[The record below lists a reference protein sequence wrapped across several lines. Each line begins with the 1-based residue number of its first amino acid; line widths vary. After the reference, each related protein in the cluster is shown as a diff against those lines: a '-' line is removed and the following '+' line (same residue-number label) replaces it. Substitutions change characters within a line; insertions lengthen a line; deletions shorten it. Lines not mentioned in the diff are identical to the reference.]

1 MSETVDVVV
10 VGGGPAGAACALALA
25 RAGIDVVVFER
36 APMPREKVCGD
47 LLGSDAVA
55 LVRDLGFG
63 AHVLS
68 DASPIDA
75 AILIGPRGDRYGAVG
90 RMHARA
96 TPAPAYMLARAKL
109 DRALL
114 EVARDAGA
122 RVRFE
127 RVLDVTR
134 DGSGRIAGIETAA
147 QTMSA
152 RVVIGAD
159 GWGSLVSRAIGN
171 VAPPER
177 NVAVTV
183 RAYATGMPHTDTR
196 MLFFVNDRTDGYGW
210 IFPMGDGVANIG
222 LGAIRSEGAFDV
234 REAWRRFIGPRA
246 TAAPYLHGATIGA
259 ARAWPIPLGPRAIAF
274 ARPGAFLVGD
284 AASLASPLSGSGI
297 ASALGSGARAAR
309 YARRALSGDE
319 RAWEAYARA
328 TRVSIV
334 RRLRLEAWAHA
345 TFGTAVGV
353 DRYARFAR
361 LPGAGGL
368 LSRAMLAL
376 G

>member
-1 MSETVDVVV
+1 MSATIDVAI
-10 VGGGPAGAACALALA
+10 VGAGPAGAACALALA

-55 LVRDLGFG
+55 LIHRLGFG
-63 AHVLS
+63 ARVLAG
-68 DASPIDA
+68 ASPIDA
-75 AILIGPRGDRYGAVG
+75 AILIGPRGDRYGALG
-90 RMHARA
+90 KSRGCA
-96 TPAPAYMLARAKL
+96 TSSPAYMLARAKL

-114 EVARDAGA
+114 EVAREAGA
-122 RVRFE
+122 RVCFE

-134 DGSGRIAGIETAA
+134 DGTGRIVGIETAT
-147 QTMSA
+147 QSIVA
-152 RVVIGAD
+152 RVVVGAD

-171 VAPPER
+171 APPPDR

-183 RAYATGMPHTDTR
+183 RAYATDMPHTDTR
-196 MLFFVNDRTDGYGW
+196 MRFFVNDRTDGYGW

-234 REAWRRFIGPRA
+234 RAAWQRFIGPHA

-259 ARAWPIPLGPRAIAF
+259 ARAWPIPLGPRAFAIAG
-274 ARPGAFLVGD
+274 PGAFLVGD

-297 ASALGSGARAAR
+297 ANALGSGARAAR
-309 YARRALSGDE
+309 FACRALAGDD
-319 RAWEAYARA
+319 RTWEGYARA
-328 TRVSIV
+328 TRASIV

-345 TFGTAVGV
+345 HFGTAEGV
-353 DRYARFAR
+353 DRYAPLAR
-361 LPGAGGL
+361 LPGAGAL